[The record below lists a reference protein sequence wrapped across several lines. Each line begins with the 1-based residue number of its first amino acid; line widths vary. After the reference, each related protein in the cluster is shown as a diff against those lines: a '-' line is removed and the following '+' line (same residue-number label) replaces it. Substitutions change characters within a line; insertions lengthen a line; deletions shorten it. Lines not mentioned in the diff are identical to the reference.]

1 MKDGIAN
8 IPIVFDLNKLTFA
21 SLKDFNVSRQSPNSS
36 GRKGTVEGPCRL
48 QTGDRRKVWREI
60 LHHFAG
66 WQGCS
71 SVSLRGMGAD
81 RSQAEWAFE
90 LQSGEE
96 AVFDCDELLRS
107 GGGNGRSGA
116 FVVAPVTA

>member
-1 MKDGIAN
+1 MQDENAN
-8 IPIVFDLNKLTFA
+8 IPVGLKVKKLTFA
-21 SLKDFNVSRQSPNSS
+21 SKSYVSRQSPNSS
-36 GRKGTVEGPCRL
+36 GRKGTIKSPCGL
-48 QTGDRRKVWREI
+48 QAGDRRKVWREI
-60 LHHFAG
+60 LHHFTG

-96 AVFDCDELLRS
+96 AVSDRDELLRS
-107 GGGNGRSGA
+107 SGGNGCPGPL
-116 FVVAPVTA
+116 VVAAVAA